1 MRHLKPPETR
11 YAVANRLRTA
21 EGHLRAVI
29 GMVEAGAPCEE
40 VLRQLDAVEAAL
52 CAAGRALRYCQ
63 FRKSVD
69 TIQHG
74 VSAKVRLAEL
84 ERLAALYGLQIH
96 H

>member
-11 YAVANRLRTA
+11 HAVANRLRTA
-21 EGHLRAVI
+21 EGHLHAVI

-40 VLRQLDAVEAAL
+40 VVCQLDAVEAAL

-69 TIQHG
+69 AIQHG
-74 VSAKVRLAEL
+74 VSAKARLAEL